1 MQGRGWIYI
10 ALLFAIISARLFK
23 ETRLGRLAQAAREDD
38 LAARAVG
45 IDPAVQQMISLLL
58 SVTLVSMGASLRV
71 FELGSINPR
80 LFFFK
85 FTLLTLTMLIVGGRN
100 SVTGA
105 IVGVVVITAGS
116 EFTRYLAG
124 PSVDVA
130 ALDWILRSGLTD
142 IFLGASMLGF
152 MIFKPAGLLGDWE
165 LDKWLKKFLPKKTT
179 TGRSKPGLGN
189 DQEFEHQSLNVEG
202 VVVDFGGFRALDR
215 AEIRAGTDEVV
226 GLIGPNGAGKTTL
239 LNVITG
245 VVDCSE
251 GDLKINGKSLEGLQP
266 HMIARAG
273 LVRTFQNLRLFHLL
287 SVRENIEVAR
297 LASPDANKRLG
308 TAAIEELIQLTGLD
322 ELRNRRAGELDYGNA
337 RRLELARAAAANPSF
352 LLLDEP
358 TSGMSDHE
366 SEAMIHQ
373 VRSVASLIGAGVVVI
388 DHDLNFITGICDR
401 VYVLDQGRLISTGS
415 PEEISLD
422 EKVRAAYLGSS

>member
-1 MQGRGWIYI
+1 MAATVITLALLFVVHEVAKNWIDLTRGGKTGLSFSPLGNATLQGRGWIYV

-130 ALDWILRSGLTD
+130 ALDWIPVSYTHLT
-142 IFLGASMLGF
+142 
-152 MIFKPAGLLGDWE
+152 
-165 LDKWLKKFLPKKTT
+165 LPTN
-179 TGRSKPGLGN
+179 R
-189 DQEFEHQSLNVEG
+189 
-202 VVVDFGGFRALDR
+202 
-215 AEIRAGTDEVV
+215 EV
-226 GLIGPNGAGKTTL
+226 
-239 LNVITG
+239 
-245 VVDCSE
+245 
-251 GDLKINGKSLEGLQP
+251 
-266 HMIARAG
+266 
-273 LVRTFQNLRLFHLL
+273 
-287 SVRENIEVAR
+287 
-297 LASPDANKRLG
+297 
-308 TAAIEELIQLTGLD
+308 
-322 ELRNRRAGELDYGNA
+322 
-337 RRLELARAAAANPSF
+337 
-352 LLLDEP
+352 
-358 TSGMSDHE
+358 
-366 SEAMIHQ
+366 
-373 VRSVASLIGAGVVVI
+373 
-388 DHDLNFITGICDR
+388 
-401 VYVLDQGRLISTGS
+401 
-415 PEEISLD
+415 
-422 EKVRAAYLGSS
+422 